1 MVFHGWNN
9 FTSTT
14 YLPTYLPA
22 CLPAHSNSRPVAA
35 LTLDQILIHVF
46 FLFTSKQTH
55 THTSLQS
62 GATEGMERES
72 EREGLGLE
80 VMP

>member
-1 MVFHGWNN
+1 MVVGMCKVTVWGTHV
-9 FTSTT
+9 
-14 YLPTYLPA
+14 
-22 CLPAHSNSRPVAA
+22 HS
-35 LTLDQILIHVF
+35 
-46 FLFTSKQTH
+46 H
-55 THTSLQS
+55 THTSLQT

>member
-1 MVFHGWNN
+1 MGHACS
-9 FTSTT
+9 FT
-14 YLPTYLPA
+14 
-22 CLPAHSNSRPVAA
+22 H
-35 LTLDQILIHVF
+35 I
-46 FLFTSKQTH
+46 
-55 THTSLQS
+55 HTSLQT